1 MAKRIHDDGKPIVEA
16 ADLGAWRKW
25 LRENHAGSGPV
36 WVTNSK
42 KDGEVPAVSYADAR
56 DEALC
61 WGWIDS
67 TVNRLDEHR
76 YLTLFARRNP
86 GSGWSRVNKDRVAEL
101 RDSGR
106 MEGPGEVAV
115 STAVENGSW
124 TMLDAIE
131 ALEVPDDL
139 RDALSTDPEAKRGYE
154 SMPPGMKKELLRRVI
169 LAKRPETR
177 SKWIRQGVE
186 DARRRAEGSGRG

>member
-1 MAKRIHDDGKPIVEA
+1 MPDHKDGKPIVEA
-16 ADLGAWRKW
+16 PDLAAWRAW
-25 LRENHAGSGPV
+25 LRDNHSDSGPV

-42 KDGEVPAVSYADAR
+42 KDGDVPSVSYAQAR

-76 YLTLFARRNP
+76 YLTLFARRSP
-86 GSGWSRVNKDRVAEL
+86 KSGWSRVNKQRIEEL
-101 RDSGR
+101 RAKGR
-106 MEGPGEVAV
+106 MEEPGEVAIAA
-115 STAVENGSW
+115 AVENGSW

-139 RDALSTDPEAKRGYE
+139 SQALRSDPEAARGYD
-154 SMPPGMKKELLRRVI
+154 SMPPGMKKELLRQVI

-177 SKWIRQGVE
+177 ARKVAQAVE
-186 DARRRAEGSGRG
+186 AATVRARGEGG

>member
-1 MAKRIHDDGKPIVEA
+1 MPTEHSDGRSVVEP
-16 ADLGAWRKW
+16 ADLEAWREW
-25 LRENHAGSGPV
+25 LAENHESSGPV
-36 WVTNSK
+36 WVTSSK
-42 KDGEVPAVSYADAR
+42 KDGRVASVSYLEAR

-86 GSGWSRVNKDRVAEL
+86 KSGWSKVNKERVAVL
-101 RDSGR
+101 REQGR
-106 MEGPGEVAV
+106 MREPGERAIAV
-115 STAVENGSW
+115 AVENGSW

-139 RDALSTDPEAKRGYE
+139 AEAFEADPAARRGYD
-154 SMPPGMKKELLRRVI
+154 SMPDGMKKETLRRVV

-177 SKWIRQGVE
+177 RKWIERAIEQSRAR
-186 DARRRAEGSGRG
+186 DARVRAD